1 LIAGQEVVEKAMTR
15 KSAASLLQLPL
26 GLDDF
31 MGHSWDITRQICDH
45 HQDQTVQFKGQCYFD
60 SGWYHEDG
68 QLILAHS
75 PPLASS
81 RRYRWRPGAAGGI
94 NVYFEDDRF
103 FHHIDLTQCA
113 PTAHHHCPP
122 DDYHVAYDFARWP
135 DWTAHWQV
143 SGPRKS
149 YDMHSCYRKRTDE
162 PLRSADD
169 KG

>member
-1 LIAGQEVVEKAMTR
+1 MKAMTP
-15 KSAASLLQLPL
+15 KIAAPLPQLPL

-31 MGHSWDITRQICDH
+31 MGHSWDITREICDH
-45 HQDQTVQFKGQCYFD
+45 HQDQTVQFRGQCYFD

-81 RRYRWRPGAAGGI
+81 RRYRWCSGAAGGI
-94 NVYFEDDRF
+94 DVYFEDDRF
-103 FHHIDLTQCA
+103 FHHIDLTQSP

-162 PLRSADD
+162 PLRSAND